1 MSASR
6 SILARTAVIAAV
18 ALIVAVIV
26 GPMLTGWRAT
36 GQMVAA
42 PTASDTAG
50 SVKGI
55 TVVGTGKVTLKPDL
69 ATIVVGVQAQATT
82 AAKAQSQAS
91 AATAKIIAAVK
102 GQGVADAD
110 ITSQWISLQPQYD
123 YSANGAAPPRVTG
136 YLANQS
142 LAVKVRQ
149 IDKAGPVIDAAVGAG
164 ANQVGGISFSVAD
177 PTGATAQARTAAM
190 ADAKQ
195 RAQSLAQGAG
205 ISLGAVVAVSE
216 VASPSPTPI
225 PYAAA
230 VPAAGDISK
239 TPVQVGTTEVEVDV
253 QVTFAIG
260 S

>member
-26 GPMLTGWRAT
+26 GPMLTGWRAM
-36 GQMVAA
+36 GQVVAA
-42 PTASDTAG
+42 LTAGDTAG

-136 YLANQS
+136 YQANQS

-177 PTGATAQARTAAM
+177 PTGATAQARRPRWPTRNNVLSRLPKGRVSRWAPSSPS
-190 ADAKQ
+190 AKSP
-195 RAQSLAQGAG
+195 RPRRRPSRMPLPFRPLG
-205 ISLGAVVAVSE
+205 ISIRHRSRSAPPRSR
-216 VASPSPTPI
+216 STSR
-225 PYAAA
+225 
-230 VPAAGDISK
+230 
-239 TPVQVGTTEVEVDV
+239 
-253 QVTFAIG
+253 
-260 S
+260 